1 MDSRAERRITSF
13 MRERDDP
20 DDAAMGSAGSS
31 ASGAEFADGGD
42 GDDAAVTGSEGPDER
57 AARSELAHMF
67 SDALEP
73 EGSNV
78 EELDGSNAEA
88 APKISAQMNVPQA
101 GRLYKRAVV
110 SQ

>member
-1 MDSRAERRITSF
+1 MTQMTQPWVVQVVVQVVQNSQMVVTEM
-13 MRERDDP
+13 MR
-20 DDAAMGSAGSS
+20 
-31 ASGAEFADGGD
+31 
-42 GDDAAVTGSEGPDER
+42 AAVTGSEGPDER